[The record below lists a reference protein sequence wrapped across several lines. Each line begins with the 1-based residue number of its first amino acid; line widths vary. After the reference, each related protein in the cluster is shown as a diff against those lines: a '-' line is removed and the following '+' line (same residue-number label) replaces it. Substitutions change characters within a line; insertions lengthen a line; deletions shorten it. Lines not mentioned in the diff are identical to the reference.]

1 MKAIFDEM
9 FETRRYTKI
18 IDAFWE
24 QHKEY
29 TKEIKETKK
38 SLEYLK
44 RLYDDDNR
52 RKLKALREI
61 EAVAQSATKLPD
73 MREKIKQ
80 LEVKGDT
87 SEIMKRKY
95 LLGQQKGALKEK
107 LTNLSKIVEDI
118 KQKMKN
124 VERECG

>member
-1 MKAIFDEM
+1 LKAIFDEM

-38 SLEYLK
+38 SMEYLK

-52 RKLKALREI
+52 RKLKALRET
-61 EAVAQSATKLPD
+61 EAVAKAAAQLPV
-73 MREKIKQ
+73 MREKIKE
-80 LEVKGDT
+80 LEAKGDPAE
-87 SEIMKRKY
+87 SMKRKY
-95 LLGQQKGALKEK
+95 LLGQRRGALKEK
-107 LTNLSKIVEDI
+107 LTTLN
-118 KQKMKN
+118 KN
-124 VERECG
+124 A